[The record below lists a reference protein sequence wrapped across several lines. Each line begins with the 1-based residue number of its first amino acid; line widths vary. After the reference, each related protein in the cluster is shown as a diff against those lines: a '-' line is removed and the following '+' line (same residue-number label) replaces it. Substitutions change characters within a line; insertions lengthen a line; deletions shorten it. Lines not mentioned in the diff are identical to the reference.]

1 MNQLVRW
8 IDEQIDKHQTEI
20 ARLMVARGVIE
31 QASDAV
37 AAKPSKAEKPAKPK
51 VRRAVTTALPR
62 GETKHKIIKALLEI
76 GHPVSSQGIFAHVQS
91 QGSDLTQKRIWNT
104 LYTLKDKG
112 EVERDSTS
120 GYYYLPQMPQ
130 EPMVANQ

>member
-20 ARLMVARGVIE
+20 ARLMVARSVVE

-37 AAKPSKAEKPAKPK
+37 AAKPKAEKPAKKPK
-51 VRRAVTTALPR
+51 VKREALPR
-62 GETKHKIIKALLEI
+62 GETKHKIIKAMLEI
-76 GHPVSSQGIFAHVQS
+76 GVPASSLEIFKHVQS

-104 LYTLKDKG
+104 LYTLTDKG
-112 EVERDSTS
+112 EVMRDTMDGS
-120 GYYYLPQMPQ
+120 YYLPKMPQ

>member
-1 MNQLVRW
+1 MNQLIKW
-8 IDEQIDKHQTEI
+8 IDEQIDKYQTEI

-51 VRRAVTTALPR
+51 VRRAATALPR
-62 GETKHKIIKALLEI
+62 GEAKHKIIKAMLEI
-76 GHPVSSQGIFAHVQS
+76 GKPASSQEIFAHM
-91 QGSDLTQKRIWNT
+91 GGDMTQKRIWNT
-104 LYTLKDKG
+104 LYVLKDKG
-112 EVERDSTS
+112 EIERNVDDGNYS
-120 GYYYLPQMPQ
+120 LPKMPQ